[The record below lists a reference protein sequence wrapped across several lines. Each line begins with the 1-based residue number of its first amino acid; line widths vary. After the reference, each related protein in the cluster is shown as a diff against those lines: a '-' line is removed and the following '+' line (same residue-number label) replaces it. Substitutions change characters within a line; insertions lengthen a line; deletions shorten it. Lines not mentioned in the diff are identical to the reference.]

1 MANHNVN
8 TILDIYQVH
17 LFTGLQLL
25 CFVSLWLIQTFKQT
39 SILFPIMLVL
49 LIGVRK
55 LLDFVFTPKELKVW
69 FHDTMTMTLAAQVLD
84 DMLPASKR
92 AEMLDLEQLVEE
104 KVDGGQIHSG
114 TTSNMFCNPSM
125 SCFNATLNAGE
136 MEPNLDDLNA
146 IRMKVTT

>member
-1 MANHNVN
+1 MNH
-8 TILDIYQVH
+8 D
-17 LFTGLQLL
+17 
-25 CFVSLWLIQTFKQT
+25 
-39 SILFPIMLVL
+39 
-49 LIGVRK
+49 
-55 LLDFVFTPKELKVW
+55 
-69 FHDTMTMTLAAQVLD
+69 TMTLAAQVLD

-92 AEMLDLEQLVEE
+92 AEMLDLEKLVEE

>member
-1 MANHNVN
+1 MNH
-8 TILDIYQVH
+8 D
-17 LFTGLQLL
+17 
-25 CFVSLWLIQTFKQT
+25 
-39 SILFPIMLVL
+39 
-49 LIGVRK
+49 
-55 LLDFVFTPKELKVW
+55 
-69 FHDTMTMTLAAQVLD
+69 TMTLAAQVLD

-125 SCFNATLNAGE
+125 SCFNAGE